1 MISDAER
8 GQMQE
13 VLAPDDVGSPDAE
26 SRWRAL
32 TDRLEIEALIHRY
45 GYLEDFRMWDELLDL
60 YTDDVERVLGGTL
73 EQHVAGKEALRAL
86 YESLTLPG
94 DRARSYSQIASLEV
108 KHFISGIVV
117 QARGDEASAVARYT
131 ISAEG
136 PVDGAPTRGT
146 HDGSYVFRF
155 LRTPSGWRF
164 RHMLV
169 ISGNAQNP
177 MFQRSGGDP
186 DDQ

>member
-1 MISDAER
+1 VISEAER
-8 GQMQE
+8 RQMQE
-13 VLAPDDVGSPDAE
+13 VLAPGPPSPRDADG
-26 SRWRAL
+26 RRRAVS
-32 TDRLEIEALIHRY
+32 DRLEIETLIHRY
-45 GYLEDFRMWDELLDL
+45 GYLEDFRMWDELLGL

-73 EQHVAGKEALRAL
+73 EQHVVGKDALRSL

-94 DRARSYSQIASLEV
+94 DRAPSYAQLAALEV
-108 KHFISGIVV
+108 KHMITGIVV
-117 QARGDEASAVARYT
+117 RLSGDEASAVARYT

-136 PVDGAPTRGT
+136 PVDGNVARGT
-146 HDGSYVFRF
+146 HGGSYVFHFR
-155 LRTPSGWRF
+155 RTPSGWKF

-177 MFQRSGGDP
+177 MFQRSGGGP

>member
-1 MISDAER
+1 VISEAER
-8 GQMQE
+8 RQMLE
-13 VLAPDDVGSPDAE
+13 VLAPAGPASRDAE
-26 SRWRAL
+26 GRWRAL
-32 TDRLEIEALIHRY
+32 RDRLEIESLIHRY
-45 GYLEDFRMWDELLDL
+45 GYLEDFRTWDELLDL

-94 DRARSYSQIASLEV
+94 DRAASSSQLASLEV
-108 KHFISGIVV
+108 KHFITGIVV
-117 QARGDEASAVARYT
+117 QLRGDEASAVARYT

-136 PVDGAPTRGT
+136 PVDGSLARGT
-146 HDGSYVFRF
+146 HDGSYVFHLR
-155 LRTPSGWRF
+155 RTPAGWKF

-177 MFQRSGGDP
+177 MFQRPGGSP

>member
-1 MISDAER
+1 VISEAER
-8 GQMQE
+8 RQMHE
-13 VLAPDDVGSPDAE
+13 VLAPAEAAPRDAADA
-26 SRWRAL
+26 WQAVV
-32 TDRLEIEALIHRY
+32 DRLEIEALIHRY
-45 GYLEDFRMWDELLDL
+45 GYLEDFRMWDELLEL

-94 DRARSYSQIASLEV
+94 ERAASFSQLASLEV
-108 KHFISGIVV
+108 KHLITGIVV
-117 QARGDEASAVARYT
+117 RLGGDEASAVARYT

-136 PVDGAPTRGT
+136 PVDGRLARGT
-146 HDGSYVFRF
+146 HDGSYVFHFR
-155 LRTPSGWRF
+155 RTSTGWRF

-177 MFQRSGGDP
+177 MFQRSGGSP